1 MSDKKLVA
9 FGIFWNGVQ
18 LAVNQSFS
26 FVVKLVL
33 AKLLFPEQFGL
44 VGMATVVT
52 GFVQVINEL
61 GVGAALVQR
70 SEKTLRPI
78 HYHTTFWTGLAFST
92 VLFLIM
98 CLGAGPVAAGFYKE
112 PQLVRIIP
120 VLSLGILFGSVN
132 LVNRA
137 QLARQMNFKRIALID
152 SVSRLSSGCL
162 ALLLAFM
169 GAGIWSLVFNSVA
182 PVMSAIP
189 LYFKATGWK
198 PRLAW
203 NKQACK
209 DVLGF
214 GLFTTGSNMLS
225 YLYNNIDYLLIGKLL
240 SSSALG
246 VYTLAFVLTDT
257 FRSRIM
263 TVVDRAVYPFYGKNQ
278 HDFATLKK
286 YYLTIVQFNCI
297 VVFPVMIFLC
307 ALGEP
312 FLLNFFGSKWAGA
325 IAPLQVLSIAVM
337 FNMTVSGNTA
347 LMRGLGRPGL
357 EMKLQVL
364 KAAIYIP
371 VLILGIINF
380 GVIGAAWAILINR
393 FFTLLIAQYVFKNL
407 IKVKVSY
414 SDLFIA
420 IRPPLVA
427 SIVAFAVAYG
437 MNRIGIHFLFAGVFL
452 FLGYFLTIWC
462 FLHAELKL
470 LIKKIKPA

>member
-9 FGIFWNGVQ
+9 FGIFWNGIQ

-26 FVVKLVL
+26 FLVKLVL

-52 GFVQVINEL
+52 GFVQVLNEL

-70 SEKTLRPI
+70 SEEKLRPI
-78 HYHTTFWTGLAFST
+78 HFHTTFWTGLAFSAF
-92 VLFLIM
+92 LFLVM
-98 CLGAGPVAAGFYKE
+98 SFAAGPLAASFYKE
-112 PQLVRIIP
+112 PELVQIIP

-137 QLARQMNFKRIALID
+137 QLARQMNFKKIAFID
-152 SVSRLSSGCL
+152 SISRVASGCL
-162 ALLLAFM
+162 ALLLAFS

-182 PVMSAIP
+182 PVMIAIP

-198 PRLAW
+198 PKFSW

-263 TVVDRAVYPFYGKNQ
+263 SVVDRAVYPFYGKNQ
-278 HDFATLKK
+278 HDFVTLKK
-286 YYLTIVQFNCI
+286 SYLTIIQFNCV
-297 VVFPVMIFLC
+297 VVFPVMIFFGV
-307 ALGEP
+307 LGGP
-312 FLLNFFGSKWAGA
+312 FLLNFFGEKWAGA
-325 IAPLQVLSIAVM
+325 IAPLQILSIAVM
-337 FNMTVSGNTA
+337 VNMTVSGNTA

-357 EMKLQVL
+357 EMKLQLL

-371 VLILGIINF
+371 VLVTGIWF
-380 GVIGAAWAILINR
+380 YGVIGAAWAVLINR
-393 FFTLLIAQYVFKNL
+393 IFTLIIAQYAFRKL
-407 IKVKVSY
+407 IKVKISY
-414 SDLFIA
+414 VELFTA
-420 IRPPLVA
+420 IRPPLLA
-427 SIVAFAVAYG
+427 ALIAFLVAYFAQSAG
-437 MNRIGIHFLFAGVFL
+437 VHFLFAGVL
-452 FLGYFLTIWC
+452 LLLSYFLTIWC
-462 FLHAELKL
+462 LLRTELKL